1 MVKSNTK
8 KRRAPPSSGAT
19 VTTTT
24 AEPVAAHAPPAA
36 KKKTSSTTDDSDVP
50 KDPAVA
56 TTTPEDDE
64 EEEEVIMTVASP
76 ASSSPKKKR
85 HRTTEPEPEPEPAP
99 KPAPKPKQTWIENY
113 VQISK
118 LLPKEQVP
126 VHESAGVFKNLVSSL
141 CRNEPSEFR
150 QSLMKMYTKEI
161 VTFLCQL
168 FVVGLDI
175 AEMLNAKEFGERADA
190 GASYPSLSLTRVKSE
205 LQLTMSGH
213 ENANDI
219 LEQFVGTGGATSF
232 AALMCSSSN
241 SEVMDFLF
249 STCRTMLDLNTR
261 FESSV

>member
-85 HRTTEPEPEPEPAP
+85 HRTTEPEPEPAP